1 MTNPAPP
8 PPRARLIRQG
18 EPGNSVPLDSGRPLS
33 IGRDPANQLCL
44 PNASGLSRRHAEIR
58 SSSDNTGWVIAD
70 QGSANGTYV
79 GRQRITAPHPLQ
91 DGDRIQLGRNGPV
104 FLFQLEPATALKSTA
119 ASATGSQATASKPS
133 AAKSTSG
140 QITSGQTISGKTSA
154 ARPAPPPVLAA
165 QAAGSAPAE
174 IDIGGERIG
183 LDRIRSA
190 ELRSL
195 ALHPHIFSWWVL
207 VCLGGLLLLPFPL
220 VFWPLQVAALAGA
233 VLLGSRKQHV
243 LVVVLRD
250 GLAYRRSFSNR
261 ITALSHRNGI
271 RRALGQTVEP

>member
-1 MTNPAPP
+1 MTNPAPAP
-8 PPRARLIRQG
+8 PHARLVQQND
-18 EPGNSVPLDSGRPLS
+18 PGSSVPLDSGRPLS

-44 PNASGLSRRHAEIR
+44 PNAAGLSRRHAEIR

-70 QGSANGTYV
+70 LGSANGTYV

-104 FLFQLEPATALKSTA
+104 FLFQWESATAQQSSA
-119 ASATGSQATASKPS
+119 SSATGSQATAATTTASKTTAS
-133 AAKSTSG
+133 KSTSG
-140 QITSGQTISGKTSA
+140 KARA
-154 ARPAPPPVLAA
+154 ARPAPQPAVAA

-174 IDIGGERIG
+174 IDIGGERIS